1 MATDFDHILSDI
13 NRRIYYPVYLFSGEE
28 PYFIDQLSD
37 AIENGVLSEDEKGF
51 NLTVLYGRDADAQ
64 TIIEN
69 AKRYPMVASHHVVI
83 VKEAQDIK
91 TIDELSGY
99 AEKPVDSTILVI
111 CHKYRKYDKRKSLVK
126 NVEKKGVFFESARIR
141 EDKMPAWISA
151 QVAAQ
156 GYTISPKA
164 NTMMADFLG
173 NDLGKVDNELKKLYI
188 SLPKGS
194 QITEKIVEDNI
205 GISKD
210 YNIFEL
216 QNAIRERNIV
226 KANRII
232 AYFASNPKENS
243 IVKNINLLYGYFTK
257 LLLYHSLP
265 DKSNKEVASAL
276 GINPYFANDY
286 HTAGRNYPFEKAT
299 RVISLLREY
308 DLKSKGLGNGSA
320 DENELTKELIYKI
333 LH

>member
-1 MATDFDHILSDI
+1 MAADFDHILSDI
-13 NRRIYYPVYLFSGEE
+13 SKRIYYPIYLFSGEE

-51 NLTVLYGRDADAQ
+51 NLTVLYGRDADARM
-64 TIIEN
+64 IIEN
-69 AKRYPMVASHHVVI
+69 AKRYPMMASHHVVI

-91 TIDELSGY
+91 SLDELSAY
-99 AEKPVDSTILVI
+99 AEKPLNSTILVI
-111 CHKYRKYDKRKSLVK
+111 CHKYKKYDKRKSLVK
-126 NVEKKGVFFESARIR
+126 IVEKKGVFFESARVR
-141 EDKMPAWISA
+141 EDKMPAWIST
-151 QVAAQ
+151 QVTAQ

-173 NDLGKVDNELKKLYI
+173 NDLGKVDNELRKLYI

-216 QNAIRERNIV
+216 QNAIRDRNIV

-232 AYFASNPKENS
+232 AYFASNPKENPL
-243 IVKNINLLYGYFTK
+243 VRNINLLYGYFTK
-257 LLLYHSLP
+257 LLIYHSLP
-265 DKSNKEVASAL
+265 DKSNKEIALAL
-276 GINPYFANDY
+276 GINPFFANDY
-286 HTAGRNYPFEKAT
+286 HTAGRNFSFEKVSQ
-299 RVISLLREY
+299 VISLLREY

>member
-69 AKRYPMVASHHVVI
+69 AKRYPMMASHQVVI
-83 VKEAQDIK
+83 VKEAQEIK
-91 TIDELSGY
+91 SLDELTAY
-99 AEKPVDSTILVI
+99 AEKPLNSTILVI
-111 CHKYRKYDKRKSLVK
+111 CYKYKKYDKRKSLVK
-126 NVEKKGVFFESARIR
+126 IVEKKGVFFESARVR

-173 NDLGKVDNELKKLYI
+173 NDLGKVNNELKKLYI

-194 QITEKIVEDNI
+194 QISEKIVEDNI

-276 GINPYFANDY
+276 GINPFFANDF
-286 HTAGRNYPFEKAT
+286 HTAGRNYPFEKVT